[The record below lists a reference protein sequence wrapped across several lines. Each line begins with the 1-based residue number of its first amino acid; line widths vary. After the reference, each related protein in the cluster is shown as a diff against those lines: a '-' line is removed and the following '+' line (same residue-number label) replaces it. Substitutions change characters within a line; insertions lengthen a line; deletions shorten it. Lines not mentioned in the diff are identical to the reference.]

1 MPNYK
6 NVEPI
11 TALTPAKPKPKKN
24 WYAGLVAAT
33 SYGLVSASH
42 AEGLDAIGEVIKA
55 QFSSAESIVI
65 SLLIAAATITAII
78 IGYKKLSSGAKS
90 A

>member
-11 TALTPAKPKPKKN
+11 TSFTPSKPKPKKN
-24 WYAGLVAAT
+24 WYAGLVAGA

-42 AEGLDAIGEVIKA
+42 AAGLDEIGEVIKA
-55 QFSSAESIVI
+55 QFASAESIVI
-65 SLLIAAATITAII
+65 ALLMAAATITAII